1 MHDDDEYFIRTIEFD
16 NIPNEVKIYQQTIG
30 DVGHVVWDAAI
41 VLAKYVDCNNFKYD
55 LQEKKVVELGSG
67 TGLVGIVAAMKGA
80 QTFITDL
87 PEVLSLME
95 KNIVENQT
103 GDKFNITAKTL
114 KWGED
119 VDKQLLYPDYV
130 FIADCIYYEESLDPL
145 VNTMVAISSTS
156 TKIYLSYEER
166 DTEKKVKLQ
175 NQFFK
180 LLLKHFHMKEI
191 PTTMQDPTFSSPDI
205 HVIHLTLKLI
215 EKS

>member
-1 MHDDDEYFIRTIEFD
+1 VYKMHDDDEYFIRTIEFD

-41 VLAKYVDCNNFKYD
+41 VLAK
-55 LQEKKVVELGSG
+55 
-67 TGLVGIVAAMKGA
+67 A

-130 FIADCIYYEESLDPL
+130 FIADCIYYEESLYPL

-156 TKIYLSYEER
+156 TQIYLSYEER

-205 HVIHLTLKLI
+205 HVIYLTLKLI